1 MKDNEKLNEQKAMNT
16 EAKIGRMDLNEEKLE
31 QVTGGGW
38 EDQFE
43 QGYDELQHNLD
54 VSTYLGEFYNRLANG
69 KKEDAKK
76 YYNSIKSKLND
87 RDKEL
92 FRETYRQATG
102 ESL

>member
-1 MKDNEKLNEQKAMNT
+1 MKNNEELNNPKAMSS
-16 EAKIGRMDLNEEKLE
+16 EAKNERVDLNEDKLE

-92 FRETYRQATG
+92 FRETYRQVTG